1 MNKIYTKVWNQSIHQ
16 FIVASELARSSQR
29 LISKPINVKQ
39 IFITLS
45 LLTTAMIPL
54 MSAHGQTALSGTG
67 SNSNNAQAD
76 GQCFIDYVDRNN
88 PGNRPSSD
96 GKMVRNA
103 CATAVGDQTY
113 AAVGGVAIGYQAN
126 STSGGVAVGS
136 GAKSQNVTSVA
147 ISVSALAAGNTTIA
161 VGRQSAAV
169 GDYSIAL
176 GNVSYAEGTSSIA
189 LGHSAHATGYRS
201 VAIGSGD
208 SNNAASAA
216 GSSGSSYLQSS
227 QADAAGDLSV
237 AIGGG
242 SKASKDNAVAIG
254 TGAHA
259 NNQND
264 TAIGTQSETSGLS
277 SGPFALYGGKAAGK
291 ANADNGSVAIG
302 AADNERQLQHVAP
315 GSITETSTD
324 AINGSQLYTVASGT
338 NALGQ
343 SMANNL
349 GGGSTYDPGTGQVSS
364 PSLTIDNTNG
374 TTSTYNNVA
383 DAFKAIHNQGIKY
396 FHSNST
402 ADDSQARGTDSV
414 AIGPK
419 AVANNANDI
428 AIGTASQSSKPSTG
442 LTALYGGQA
451 AGIANAENGSISVG
465 APNKERQ
472 IENVAAGTISANSTD
487 AINGSQ
493 LYSVS
498 AGSDSLGNSTAT
510 NLGGGSSYDS
520 GSGKVSAPS
529 YKTYNPN
536 GTTSSAN
543 NVGDA
548 LSAINTKGIKYFHS
562 NSTDDDSQASG
573 KNSVAIGPKA
583 QALHPYDIALG
594 SGSITEEAVATKQI
608 VLRGQTHT
616 FAGANPTS
624 TVSVGAENNERT
636 VTHVAAGRLN
646 SESTD
651 AVNGSQLY
659 ATNQAIEATSQN
671 TAQLNQNAVQ
681 YDRNPDGST
690 NYESVTFN
698 PKGSATQLHNVAAG
712 AVSKNSSDGVNGAQL
727 YAVENKI
734 SNSMQT
740 HAGELN
746 NIASG
751 KTGMLR
757 VNNSLGKAEP
767 MASGKNTTAL
777 GAGAVANSSDGTA
790 LGNGAES
797 KHSNSVALGK
807 DSATDRVNSVSLG
820 TASNRRQLTN
830 LAAGTLPTD
839 GANVG
844 QVQEAK
850 DWSKNYTDSRVNA
863 LGQDVNKFNHRANAG
878 IASAIAAASLPQAYQ
893 PDQRTIA
900 VGLGNFHGEAG
911 IAFGVS
917 NVSTSGHYIFK
928 LNASTN
934 SRGDAGIGVGA
945 GLSW

>member
-1 MNKIYTKVWNQSIHQ
+1 M
-16 FIVASELARSSQR
+16 
-29 LISKPINVKQ
+29 
-39 IFITLS
+39 
-45 LLTTAMIPL
+45 
-54 MSAHGQTALSGTG
+54 
-67 SNSNNAQAD
+67 
-76 GQCFIDYVDRNN
+76 
-88 PGNRPSSD
+88 
-96 GKMVRNA
+96 
-103 CATAVGDQTY
+103 
-113 AAVGGVAIGYQAN
+113 
-126 STSGGVAVGS
+126 
-136 GAKSQNVTSVA
+136 
-147 ISVSALAAGNTTIA
+147 
-161 VGRQSAAV
+161 
-169 GDYSIAL
+169 
-176 GNVSYAEGTSSIA
+176 
-189 LGHSAHATGYRS
+189 
-201 VAIGSGD
+201 
-208 SNNAASAA
+208 
-216 GSSGSSYLQSS
+216 
-227 QADAAGDLSV
+227 
-237 AIGGG
+237 
-242 SKASKDNAVAIG
+242 
-254 TGAHA
+254 
-259 NNQND
+259 
-264 TAIGTQSETSGLS
+264 
-277 SGPFALYGGKAAGK
+277 
-291 ANADNGSVAIG
+291 
-302 AADNERQLQHVAP
+302 
-315 GSITETSTD
+315 
-324 AINGSQLYTVASGT
+324 
-338 NALGQ
+338 
-343 SMANNL
+343 
-349 GGGSTYDPGTGQVSS
+349 
-364 PSLTIDNTNG
+364 
-374 TTSTYNNVA
+374 
-383 DAFKAIHNQGIKY
+383 
-396 FHSNST
+396 
-402 ADDSQARGTDSV
+402 
-414 AIGPK
+414 
-419 AVANNANDI
+419 
-428 AIGTASQSSKPSTG
+428 
-442 LTALYGGQA
+442 
-451 AGIANAENGSISVG
+451 
-465 APNKERQ
+465 
-472 IENVAAGTISANSTD
+472 
-487 AINGSQ
+487 
-493 LYSVS
+493 
-498 AGSDSLGNSTAT
+498 
-510 NLGGGSSYDS
+510 
-520 GSGKVSAPS
+520 
-529 YKTYNPN
+529 
-536 GTTSSAN
+536 
-543 NVGDA
+543 
-548 LSAINTKGIKYFHS
+548 
-562 NSTDDDSQASG
+562 
-573 KNSVAIGPKA
+573 
-583 QALHPYDIALG
+583 
-594 SGSITEEAVATKQI
+594 
-608 VLRGQTHT
+608 
-616 FAGANPTS
+616 
-624 TVSVGAENNERT
+624 SVGAENNERT

-863 LGQDVNKFNHRANAG
+863 LGQDVNKFNHHANAG

-917 NVSTSGHYIFK
+917 NVSPSGHYIFK